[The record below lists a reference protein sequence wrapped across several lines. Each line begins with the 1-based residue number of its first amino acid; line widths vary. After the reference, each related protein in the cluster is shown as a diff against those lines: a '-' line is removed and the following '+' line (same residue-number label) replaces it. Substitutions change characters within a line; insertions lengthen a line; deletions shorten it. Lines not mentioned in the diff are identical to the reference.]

1 MKQFVLAAVAS
12 LCLSATPSA
21 IAATSSH
28 GAALPKGDLVVLSKV
43 LSNPDAYAKQTLLVE
58 GTVKSVCT
66 KKGCWMEIAAGKD
79 AKAASC
85 RVTFKDYGFFV
96 PLDSK
101 GATAKLAGT
110 ITVKTLPKSHVDHLQ
125 GEGGTV
131 SGIQKDGSAREVTF
145 VADGVELSRQQSSS
159 VIFDRSGAHVGP
171 LPTWII
177 LSDFA

>member
-1 MKQFVLAAVAS
+1 MISYMRNSVIL
-12 LCLSATPSA
+12 LSAL
-21 IAATSSH
+21 IAAGVAFAGSTKH
-28 GAALPKGDLVVLSKV
+28 GAALPAGDTIALSKV
-43 LSNPDAYAKQTLLVE
+43 LGNPDAYAGKDLLVE

-66 KKGCWMEIAAGKD
+66 KKGCWMEIAASKE

-96 PLDSK
+96 PLDSQ
-101 GATAKLAGT
+101 GSIAKMAGK

-145 VADGVELSRQQSSS
+145 VATGVELSRK
-159 VIFDRSGAHVGP
+159 
-171 LPTWII
+171 
-177 LSDFA
+177 

>member
-1 MKQFVLAAVAS
+1 MKHLIMLAALTGVCFTIATGAFAAS
-12 LCLSATPSA
+12 
-21 IAATSSH
+21 SSH
-28 GAALPKGDLVVLSKV
+28 GEALPKGELTALAKV
-43 LSNPDAYAKQTLLVE
+43 LSNPDAYANQSLLVE

-66 KKGCWMEIAAGKD
+66 KKGCWMEIAASKD

-101 GATAKLAGT
+101 GATAKLAGK

-131 SGIQKDGSAREVTF
+131 TGIQKDGSAREVTF
-145 VADGVELSRQQSSS
+145 VANGVQLSRK
-159 VIFDRSGAHVGP
+159 
-171 LPTWII
+171 
-177 LSDFA
+177 

>member
-1 MKQFVLAAVAS
+1 MISYLRR
-12 LCLSATPSA
+12 SA
-21 IAATSSH
+21 IFLSTLLLCGLALAGATKH
-28 GAALPKGDLVVLSKV
+28 GAALPAGETVALSKV
-43 LSNPDAYAKQTLLVE
+43 LSNPDAFAGKDLLVE

-66 KKGCWMEIAAGKD
+66 KKGCWMEIAASKE

-96 PLDSK
+96 PLDSQ
-101 GATAKLAGT
+101 GSIAKMAGK

-145 VADGVELSRQQSSS
+145 VATGVELSRK
-159 VIFDRSGAHVGP
+159 
-171 LPTWII
+171 
-177 LSDFA
+177 